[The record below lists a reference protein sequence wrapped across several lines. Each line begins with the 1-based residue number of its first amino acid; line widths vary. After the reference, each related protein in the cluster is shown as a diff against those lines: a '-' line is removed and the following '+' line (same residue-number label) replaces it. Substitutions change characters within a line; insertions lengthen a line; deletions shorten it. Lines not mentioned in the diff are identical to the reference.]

1 MPVLILYM
9 MFYVTYTTS
18 FAPMCCFAPERPVM
32 LCDIE
37 LLFASSRCVITSYRV
52 CLRSQEVSDDIY
64 VCYTQFSVQTNWVNR
79 DLLGRSRLG
88 NSRTS
93 LQTVPLWIYLR
104 QQIGKEWELQ
114 FDHCGRK
121 KVSCRSGTH
130 RNTEEVTV
138 RRNYGVLT
146 ELIASVNKV
155 FGNLKGQQEV
165 ARISLPVHG
174 LHKTEDKVGTQTLKF
189 CGETNTHHVGKKKFC
204 NTTDKHWFTQ
214 WLTMACVRVPR

>member
-1 MPVLILYM
+1 MPILILYM

-64 VCYTQFSVQTNWVNR
+64 VCYTQFSVQTSWVNR

-104 QQIGKEWELQ
+104 QQIGNEWELQ

-146 ELIASVNKV
+146 ELVASVNKV

-189 CGETNTHHVGKKKFC
+189 CGETKQGHIMWGKKSFATQQT
-204 NTTDKHWFTQ
+204 NTGSHND
-214 WLTMACVRVPR
+214 